1 VSIGYLLTWLMV
13 FLRGTGIILLLPQI
27 AGRSAPI
34 MIRVALAM
42 CLATLLAGVV
52 PMARMPADYWQLTLA
67 AGGEVLLGLALGF
80 VGQMAFSAVDMAGR
94 IMSSEVG
101 FSAAPGLNGPDMASA
116 PLSLFISAFAVV
128 LFFLFGGHLSV
139 LGAFARSFTLAPPGQ
154 PMLNSGTPELVL
166 AETSHVIELGV
177 RIAAPFLALNFLV
190 TLAFSVL
197 GRAVPRMNVFILSA
211 SVRALA
217 GMALL
222 GSAGVLIAR
231 YLYAEF
237 DQLPLKL
244 LQMLPVR

>member
-1 VSIGYLLTWLMV
+1 MSIGYLLTWLMV
-13 FLRGTGIILLLPQI
+13 FLRGTGIVLLLPEM

-34 MIRVALAM
+34 MIRMGLAM
-42 CLATLLAGVV
+42 CLATLLAGIL
-52 PMARMPADYWQLTLA
+52 PPARMPADYWQLIFS

-116 PLSLFISAFAVV
+116 PLSSFITSFAVV
-128 LFFLFGGHLSV
+128 LFFIFGGHLSV
-139 LGAFARSFTLAPPGQ
+139 LGAFARSFMLAPAGQ
-154 PMLNSGTPELVL
+154 PMINSGGAELVL
-166 AETSHVIELGV
+166 DETSHVIELGV
-177 RIAAPFLALNFLV
+177 RIAAPFIALNFLV

-197 GRAVPRMNVFILSA
+197 GRAVPRMNVFVLSA

-244 LQMLPVR
+244 LQLLPAR